1 MKQTEQQAIDEANY
15 RYRLYIEDLQ
25 EAQLS
30 VKKQQ
35 QANEIWQERFFRL
48 QQQEQT
54 LYQESIA
61 SAEPEERA
69 FFEMRTDE
77 NRQLSR
83 NALRELEAEAEE
95 LAQERRGLLE
105 KEEQIHQEQQAFLT
119 PKKEDASYG
128 T

>member
-69 FFEMRTDE
+69 FFEMRT
-77 NRQLSR
+77 
-83 NALRELEAEAEE
+83 
-95 LAQERRGLLE
+95 
-105 KEEQIHQEQQAFLT
+105 F
-119 PKKEDASYG
+119 
-128 T
+128 

>member
-1 MKQTEQQAIDEANY
+1 MKQTQQQAIDEANY

-25 EAQLS
+25 EEQLS

-77 NRQLSR
+77 NRHLSR

-119 PKKEDASYG
+119 PKKEDVSYG

>member
-1 MKQTEQQAIDEANY
+1 MKQTQQQAIDEANY

-25 EAQLS
+25 EEQLS

-77 NRQLSR
+77 NRHLSR